1 MLHLQQSNKV
11 QEKQLV
17 LYIFDLLIPLLV
29 LKCITGPEYPQEIR
43 QRHPART

>member
-1 MLHLQQSNKV
+1 MLCFQQSNKV
-11 QEKQLV
+11 QEEQLV
-17 LYIFDLLIPLLV
+17 LYIFDLLLPLLV

>member
-1 MLHLQQSNKV
+1 MFDVLCFQQSSEV

-29 LKCITGPEYPQEIR
+29 LKCIPL
-43 QRHPART
+43 A